1 LLEAEHNTKVP
12 ISPKLFLIVGVI
24 SFAFGAILIRYSSAH
39 PLAIAFYRLLF
50 ATILMALFGLIKL
63 DTFTK
68 LRRIDFMVLIFNGL
82 VLAIHFAL
90 WISSLNF
97 TTVAASVILVDTS
110 PFFATFFAYVFLKEK
125 VDRRF
130 LIGLMLCFVGA
141 ILILGSDTGLGN
153 IYGDILS
160 LGGAVL
166 AGLYF
171 YIGRKLRPRINFV
184 PYVTFVYG
192 FSALFLFLF
201 MLMYKV
207 PFTGYTGTDFLVF
220 LLLAIGPSC
229 LGHNSYNYSLKY
241 MKTSNVSATVYGE
254 AFGST
259 LLAIILLN
267 ETPSYLVIAGGALIL
282 LGIYFAVIR

>member
-1 LLEAEHNTKVP
+1 LEAKHNTKVP
-12 ISPKLFLIVGVI
+12 ISPKLFLMVGVI
-24 SFAFGAILIRYSSAH
+24 SFAFGAILIRYSSA
-39 PLAIAFYRLLF
+39 PSLAIAFYRLLF
-50 ATILMALFGLIKL
+50 AAILMALFGLIKL
-63 DTFTK
+63 DALTK
-68 LRRIDFMVLIFNGL
+68 LNRIDFIVLILNGL

-110 PFFATFFAYVFLKEK
+110 PFFATFFAYLFLKEK
-125 VDRRF
+125 VERRF
-130 LIGLMLCFVGA
+130 IIGLLLCFVGA
-141 ILILGSDTGLGN
+141 ILILGTDISLGN
-153 IYGDILS
+153 IYGDILA

-166 AGLYF
+166 AGFYF
-171 YIGRKLRPRINFV
+171 YVGRNVRSRIDFI
-184 PYVTFVYG
+184 PYVTYVYG

-201 MLMYKV
+201 MLAYNV
-207 PFTGYTGTDFLVF
+207 PFTGYTETDFLIF

-259 LLAIILLN
+259 LLAVLLFN
-267 ETPSYLVIAGGALIL
+267 ETPSYLVIIGGALIL

>member
-1 LLEAEHNTKVP
+1 M
-12 ISPKLFLIVGVI
+12 VGVI
-24 SFAFGAILIRYSSAH
+24 SFAFGAILIKYSSAH

-110 PFFATFFAYVFLKEK
+110 PFFATFFAYVLLREK

-130 LIGLMLCFVGA
+130 SVGLILCFVGA
-141 ILILGSDTGLGN
+141 ILILGADTGLGN

-201 MLMYKV
+201 MLVYKV
-207 PFTGYTGTDFLVF
+207 PFTGYTETDFLIF

-229 LGHNSYNYSLKY
+229 LGHNSCLKY

-259 LLAIILLN
+259 LLAVILFN
-267 ETPSYLVIAGGALIL
+267 ETPSYLLITGGALIL